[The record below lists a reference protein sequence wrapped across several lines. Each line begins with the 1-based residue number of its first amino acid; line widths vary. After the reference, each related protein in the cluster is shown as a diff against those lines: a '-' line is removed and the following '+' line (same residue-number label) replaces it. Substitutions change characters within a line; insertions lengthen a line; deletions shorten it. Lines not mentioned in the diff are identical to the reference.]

1 MHKNNY
7 GVLKV
12 SDEDKKLTWKSY
24 HEKLLNPAFA
34 WDRNSLTQEE
44 IVSRVSCL
52 IDKVRE
58 AISKKNGNAIGP
70 SGVVSK
76 MVKTAGK
83 IRIDMIT
90 DLVDQ
95 IIVEFIPTEREL
107 L

>member
-1 MHKNNY
+1 
-7 GVLKV
+7 
-12 SDEDKKLTWKSY
+12 
-24 HEKLLNPAFA
+24 
-34 WDRNSLTQEE
+34 
-44 IVSRVSCL
+44 
-52 IDKVRE
+52 
-58 AISKKNGNAIGP
+58 
-70 SGVVSK
+70 